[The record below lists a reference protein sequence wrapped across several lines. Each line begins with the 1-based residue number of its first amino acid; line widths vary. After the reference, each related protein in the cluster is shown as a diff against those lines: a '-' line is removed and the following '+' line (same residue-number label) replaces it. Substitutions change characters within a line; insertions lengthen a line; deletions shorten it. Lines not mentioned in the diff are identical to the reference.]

1 MLYPNAHDGIKK
13 LRTAEFIILISAIVS
28 LIMSVIVMAS
38 SGAAKSGGLKE
49 GTIATLAVLL
59 AIVGVLALIAFIIN
73 LVGLSRAS
81 KDEESF
87 KKALLFTLAGIV
99 VSVLSS
105 AFSKKA
111 VLSGVFDV
119 IGDFLS
125 IVIFI
130 MVVRGI
136 ISLAKKVGDDEMIT
150 KGNALLTKAVAVYV
164 VAVVAGLI
172 GTLLKKSPT
181 AMTIAGILLLIS
193 AVLAIIVYIT
203 YLKYLG
209 KAVRMLE
216 K

>member
-1 MLYPNAHDGIKK
+1 
-13 LRTAEFIILISAIVS
+13 
-28 LIMSVIVMAS
+28 
-38 SGAAKSGGLKE
+38 
-49 GTIATLAVLL
+49 
-59 AIVGVLALIAFIIN
+59 
-73 LVGLSRAS
+73 
-81 KDEESF
+81 
-87 KKALLFTLAGIV
+87 
-99 VSVLSS
+99 
-105 AFSKKA
+105 
-111 VLSGVFDV
+111 
-119 IGDFLS
+119 
-125 IVIFI
+125 